1 MVASTSKLATQS
13 VLEISS
19 PCPKSLDLGVKGR
32 HKGEGVAGGQ
42 GGGRASR
49 QRQAGQQA
57 SRQAGKQSRQAGK
70 KDCRGRANEF
80 ENVNQRDGVTF
91 P

>member
-1 MVASTSKLATQS
+1 MGKEV
-13 VLEISS
+13 
-19 PCPKSLDLGVKGR
+19 
-32 HKGEGVAGGQ
+32 GGQ
-42 GGGRASR
+42 TGRGR
-49 QRQAGQQA
+49 QA

-70 KDCRGRANEF
+70 KDCRGHANEF